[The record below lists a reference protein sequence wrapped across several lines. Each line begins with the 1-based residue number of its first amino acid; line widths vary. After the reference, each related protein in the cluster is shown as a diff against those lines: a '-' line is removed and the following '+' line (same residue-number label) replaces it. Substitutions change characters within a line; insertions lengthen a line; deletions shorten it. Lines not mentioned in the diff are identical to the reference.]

1 MASEDGEK
9 IALPMAGRSVAK
21 RSDPVTVSTPRG
33 PVEVVR
39 QQWRSQRPGSKWDW
53 EWLARLRVCVTG
65 DRAQPRARRSDRR
78 RCCRRESSLRGCST
92 QLRAQR
98 RNWSEE
104 GRKGPPRRRL
114 TRIRLELGAPSAV
127 PPAFACRGRG
137 RGKRGRPAARAARGE
152 RRGGSV
158 AGLLLLVAL
167 VLGLYARHWRVLA
180 GRSRQGGGAVGDRGA
195 ACSRWA
201 AAGGMASPPR
211 APMAG
216 SGDLDSVAIAPTG
229 IGFAI
234 ETKTRN
240 YEHRHLTLLREQA
253 AWLSR
258 RWRRWGRRGTLPVLC
273 VVRARGIQRQED
285 GVLVVSIDQLASTL
299 RSAAPSSSPTI
310 GQDRGT
316 GSL

>member
-152 RRGGSV
+152 RRGGSCRPAAACGTRAWLV
-158 AGLLLLVAL
+158 RPALARSGRPQQAG
-167 VLGLYARHWRVLA
+167 W
-180 GRSRQGGGAVGDRGA
+180 GRSRRPRCGVFSLGCSWRDGESATGSNGRVGGPRLCGDRPDWH
-195 ACSRWA
+195 RLRDRDEDEEL
-201 AAGGMASPPR
+201 R
-211 APMAG
+211 APPSHAVARAG
-216 SGDLDSVAIAPTG
+216 RVVVTSLAKVGPARHAARFVRRSSSRDTAPG
-229 IGFAI
+229 
-234 ETKTRN
+234 
-240 YEHRHLTLLREQA
+240 
-253 AWLSR
+253 
-258 RWRRWGRRGTLPVLC
+258 GRR
-273 VVRARGIQRQED
+273 ARRVD
-285 GVLVVSIDQLASTL
+285 
-299 RSAAPSSSPTI
+299 RSACVDPPKCSS
-310 GQDRGT
+310 
-316 GSL
+316 